1 MVSRYFW
8 HEEVRPVG
16 QQWPWVPVL
25 QRDEL
30 FSSWLIRCALC
41 NACGALEIA
50 RNIWPQHRIWTG
62 DCDLGICSL
71 CLNGL
76 QERSGIPAT
85 ALIQS
90 SLVPVCR
97 LMGLKLPPVGITP
110 WVLSLGGRN
119 LRRTGGLQYCPYCF
133 ANSAFYR
140 IQWRLAWYTCCPEHG
155 VRLRDSCPHCA
166 AVISPH
172 RLDYRARNLARCHEC
187 AGLLFEVDAQAAGA
201 DELHLIRQ
209 ADLILQGGPVGLD
222 WPAMSV
228 ADGFSFLK
236 GLFRLVRV
244 LATSPSAAGK
254 QFLAN
259 LGVDS
264 ASLSPAVDVGL
275 KLECLSNLERS
286 HLLPAVGQILSVGAD
301 RFRAAAESA
310 QLCPSIRDA
319 VVGTGQ
325 LYLSQLLPQRAS
337 RVYVRTLPAS
347 TVRPRSPQSVLK
359 AWLRF
364 KRKVLRAGTALSNHG
379 RHREGVVS

>member
-1 MVSRYFW
+1 MVSRCFW

-41 NACGALEIA
+41 NACDALEIA
-50 RNIWPQHRIWTG
+50 RNIWPQRRIWTG

-71 CLNGL
+71 CLSGL

-90 SLVPVCR
+90 SLMPICR

-119 LRRTGGLQYCPYCF
+119 LRRTGGLQYCPCCF

-140 IQWRLAWYTCCPEHG
+140 LQWRLAWYTCCPDHG
-155 VRLRDSCPHCA
+155 VRLRDSCPHCS

-172 RLDYRARNLARCHEC
+172 RLDYRARNLTRCHEC
-187 AGLLFEVDAQAAGA
+187 AGLLAEVDTQDADT
-201 DELHLIRQ
+201 DELQLIRQ
-209 ADLILQGGPVGLD
+209 AELILQGRGDLN
-222 WPAMSV
+222 WPWMSV
-228 ADGFSFLK
+228 AERFSLLK

-254 QFLAN
+254 QFLSA
-259 LGVDS
+259 LDVDI
-264 ASLSPAVDVGL
+264 ASLTPAVDVGL
-275 KLECLSNLERS
+275 MLECLSNAERS
-286 HLLPAVGQILSVGAD
+286 HLLSAVSRILSAGAD
-301 RFRAAAESA
+301 RFRAAAENA

-319 VVGTGQ
+319 AVSSGQ
-325 LYLSQLLPQRAS
+325 LSQLMPRLPSRA
-337 RVYVRTLPAS
+337 YVRTLPALGL
-347 TVRPRSPQSVLK
+347 RPKSPRSVLK

-364 KRKVLRAGTALSNHG
+364 KRKVLRARTAQIRRSSQCKGPAL
-379 RHREGVVS
+379 

>member
-1 MVSRYFW
+1 MVSRCFW

-41 NACGALEIA
+41 NACDALEIA
-50 RNIWPQHRIWTG
+50 RNIWPQRRIWTG

-71 CLNGL
+71 CLSGL

-90 SLVPVCR
+90 SMVPICR
-97 LMGLKLPPVGITP
+97 LMGLRLPPVGITP

-119 LRRTGGLQYCPYCF
+119 LRRTGGLQYCPCCF

-140 IQWRLAWYTCCPEHG
+140 LQWRLAWYTCCPDHG
-155 VRLRDSCPHCA
+155 VRLRDSCPHCS

-187 AGLLFEVDAQAAGA
+187 AGLLSAVDAKDGGA
-201 DELHLIRQ
+201 DELQLVRQ
-209 ADLILQGGPVGLD
+209 ADLILQGRPAGLNWPGMPVAEG
-222 WPAMSV
+222 V
-228 ADGFSFLK
+228 SFLK

-254 QFLAN
+254 QFLAA
-259 LGVDS
+259 LDVDI
-264 ASLSPAVDVGL
+264 ASLTPAVDVGL
-275 KLECLSNLERS
+275 ALECLSNAERS
-286 HLLPAVGQILSVGAD
+286 HLLSAVSRILSAGAD

-319 VVGTGQ
+319 VVGSGQ
-325 LYLSQLLPQRAS
+325 LSQLLPRRPS
-337 RVYVRTLPAS
+337 RVYVRTLPALGL
-347 TVRPRSPQSVLK
+347 RPRSPRSVLK

-364 KRKVLRAGTALSNHG
+364 KRKVLRTRAALSSQCGHC
-379 RHREGVVS
+379 EGPAS